1 MEIMMN
7 MTHHRI
13 IDSEQL
19 NAKSD
24 LEIGTNKFVG
34 IYWRKSIYK
43 KTKHIKLIKW
53 NMDTKFVH

>member
-19 NAKSD
+19 NAESD
-24 LEIGTNKFVG
+24 LEIGTN
-34 IYWRKSIYK
+34 
-43 KTKHIKLIKW
+43 
-53 NMDTKFVH
+53 